1 MSDRVNSCSVRSRTP
16 NRWPIVPNPYP
27 KANHYRVTL
36 VTTGTGAQTEI
47 QSPSAQPIDRGG
59 RLGDEL
65 RRPEPGCEDQDAEPH
80 PHGAGRDRGE
90 GGQRLERRD
99 RRRVPAVASERI
111 EEVIGQPDGIEPEVF
126 GAAGPPNG
134 IVEPDPSGRE
144 REAVLRERESEA
156 HRAEH
161 TEAVERSGIS
171 RWEALGRARRSARS
185 VLLRR

>member
-1 MSDRVNSCSVRSRTP
+1 MADRAE
-16 NRWPIVPNPYP
+16 PIPEGHELLLQP
-27 KANHYRVTL
+27 A
-36 VTTGTGAQTEI
+36 GAQTEI
-47 QSPSAQPIDRGG
+47 QSPCAQPVDRGG

-65 RRPEPGCEDQDAEPH
+65 RRPEPSCEDQGAEPDAR
-80 PHGAGRDRGE
+80 GAGRDRGE

-161 TEAVERSGIS
+161 TEAVERFGIS
-171 RWEALGRARRSARS
+171 RWEAPGRARRSAPS
-185 VLLRR
+185 ALARR